1 MEINRKIRKGTVWFS
16 AMVIV
21 IFLLA
26 LINVWLLSK
35 VDDYQQQVN
44 KLSEDNAN
52 LGDQIIDLI
61 QNNSYLQYEVNHLKD
76 DIAKALNRTKRVHIY
91 SCDTCPQFPGQK
103 EGGGYFYAQYAGYL
117 EINLTATDVE
127 DGRSVY
133 VEVTYSFNDEP
144 FNFTKTYTAG
154 PLGSPVG
161 GTTIVPLLPSQISIR
176 IGNTNLVKGP
186 TLRFSINYYF

>member
-1 MEINRKIRKGTVWFS
+1 MEIHRKIRKGTVWFS

-21 IFLLA
+21 LFLLA
-26 LINVWLLSK
+26 VINVWLLSK

-44 KLSEDNAN
+44 TLSENNAN
-52 LGDQIIDLI
+52 LGEQIIDLI
-61 QNNSYLQYEVNHLKD
+61 QNNSYLQVEVNNLKD
-76 DIAKALNRTKRVHIY
+76 DMAKALNLTKKVHIY
-91 SCDTCPQFPGQK
+91 GCDTCPQFPGQK
-103 EGGGYFYAQYAGYL
+103 AGGGYFYAQYAGYL
-117 EINLTATDVE
+117 EIKLTATDVE

-133 VEVTYSFNDEP
+133 VEVTYSFDDEP

-176 IGNTNLVKGP
+176 IGNTNSVEEPILKF
-186 TLRFSINYYF
+186 TISYYF